1 MPVHGKKD
9 TTVRP
14 VEAAEPRESV
24 ARLVGE
30 VGNASPTDETLLG
43 LDSLGL
49 VELVVRLEE
58 HFRVDIP
65 DWILDDDVF
74 SSIDNLATMLVQVG
88 VGALGDGGTDGSRT
102 QEH

>member
-1 MPVHGKKD
+1 MPVHGNKD
-9 TTVRP
+9 ATIRSVTS
-14 VEAAEPRESV
+14 ADPRESV

-74 SSIDNLATMLVQVG
+74 SSIDNLTAMLVHVG
-88 VGALGDGGTDGSRT
+88 VGALGDDGTDGTRT
-102 QEH
+102 QED